1 MQGKEGIDNDMQ
13 TETTERPTMK
23 MLPGDEVRQIMW
35 RFAERYDIQM
45 AVAGARSV
53 ARGIVAQLVA
63 GGQRKTHDWTAE
75 KQGAF
80 DAFDASGIT
89 ASTLKQ
95 EYGGLFDGPKN
106 LASSLLSYELSW
118 VDNGAA
124 TSALVN
130 GLAMGPIAE
139 LGTDEQKAYYMTRCA
154 PGNETGKTWRGSF
167 ALTEPLPYVGVD
179 TGVLC
184 GRVSVAE
191 WKEGEE
197 PKLRVEKR
205 GRFITNIAIADY
217 VTVAV
222 NSGDDRI
229 KGSCMVIVEATDPGK
244 FDRGAQTLKCVHQL
258 SNTGDPVIDVVVPA
272 SRIVGGYTIKDGQIV
287 PNLAHSE
294 IIAQV
299 FSKTRVGVGV
309 MGAGSLMSAIEPVIR
324 YQRTRFRGAAGVDE
338 TSPRYQQG
346 LQMKED
352 VTERLADVWATAE
365 AASSLGFDISRRFDA
380 LELIQDEAKAKLG
393 KGREMLKNMKAPMA
407 AAAALLA
414 EGKDPMEDPDVT
426 VRYVYLQALC
436 NILCP
441 SCKLWNTGHGAN
453 VMREAVTLMGGY
465 GITEDCPGFLFY
477 KWTDMQLDATYEGPE
492 AVQRRQISETMAN
505 PVFLAQLE
513 AWEKELAAC
522 PKAAENGANALAAA
536 LRLWAWTRAFAAG
549 AKDPAGKKLGS
560 SQRHGVVFPLADA
573 LAGLMAAT
581 SLWQDIRFLAL
592 NGAEHPVVG
601 PELPSYLNT
610 FNDLLGTVVVDVAGE
625 AAKICAGVVYGF
637 DAATAED
644 KAAFASLRAALDES
658 LVGTRLAKDR
668 AAKCLTTVMI
678 PEALD
683 YPM

>member
-1 MQGKEGIDNDMQ
+1 MEDNAV
-13 TETTERPTMK
+13 RPMMK

-53 ARGIVAQLVA
+53 ARGTVAKLVA
-63 GGQRKTHDWTAE
+63 GGQRKTHEWTPE
-75 KQGAF
+75 KQSMF
-80 DAFDASGIT
+80 DAFDASGVT
-89 ASTLKQ
+89 AGALNADC
-95 EYGGLFDGPKN
+95 GGMFEGPKN
-106 LASSLLSYELSW
+106 LPMSLLSYEMSW

-124 TSALVN
+124 TSSFVN
-130 GLAMGPIAE
+130 DLAMGPIAE
-139 LGTDEQKAYYMTRCA
+139 MGTPEQKKRYMTLCA
-154 PGNETGKTWRGSF
+154 PGNESGKTWRGSF

-184 GRVSVAE
+184 GRVSIAE
-191 WKEGEE
+191 WKDGEE
-197 PKLRVEKR
+197 PMIRVEKR

-217 VTVAV
+217 VTIAA

-229 KGSCMVIVEATDPGK
+229 KGSCMIIVEATDPGK

-272 SRIVGGYTIKDGQIV
+272 SRIVGGYDIVDGKVV
-287 PNLAHSE
+287 PKLGHSE

-309 MGAGSLMSAIEPVIR
+309 MGAGSLMSAVEPVIR
-324 YQRTRFRGAAGVDE
+324 YQRTRFRGAVGVEE

-352 VTERLADVWATAE
+352 VTVRLADVWATAE
-365 AASSLGFDISRRFDA
+365 AASSLGFDISRRFDE

-393 KGREMLKNMKAPMA
+393 KGREMLKNMRAPMERAKDIVA
-407 AAAALLA
+407 AGGDPLA
-414 EGKDPMEDPDVT
+414 DEDVT

-441 SCKLWNTGHGAN
+441 SCKLWNTGHGAD
-453 VMREAVTLMGGY
+453 VMRQAVSLMGGY

-492 AVQRRQISETMAN
+492 AVQRRQISETMSN
-505 PVFLAQLE
+505 PVFLAQVE
-513 AWEKELAAC
+513 AWAKACCAC
-522 PKAAENGANALAAA
+522 PCAEENGANALAAA
-536 LRLWAWTRAFAAG
+536 LRLWAWTREFVAT
-549 AKDPAGKKLGS
+549 AKDADGRKLGA

-573 LAGLMAAT
+573 LAGLMAAN
-581 SLWQDIRFLAL
+581 SLREDIKFLAL
-592 NGAEHPVVG
+592 HGAENPVVAA
-601 PELPSYLNT
+601 ELDGYLNT
-610 FNDLLGTVVVDVAGE
+610 FNDLLGTIAADVAGE
-625 AAKICAGVVYGF
+625 TAKVCSAIVYGF
-637 DAATAED
+637 GAATPESKAE
-644 KAAFASLRAALDES
+644 FAALRNVLDEA
-658 LVGTRLAKDR
+658 LAGTRLARDR
-668 AAKCLTTVMI
+668 AAKCLCSIMI

>member
-1 MQGKEGIDNDMQ
+1 MEES
-13 TETTERPTMK
+13 TVRPTMK
-23 MLPGDEVRQIMW
+23 MLPGDEVRQLMW

-53 ARGIVAQLVA
+53 ARGTVAKLVA
-63 GGQRKTHDWTAE
+63 DGQRASHDWTPE

-95 EYGGLFDGPKN
+95 EFGGLFDGPKN

-139 LGTDEQKAYYMTRCA
+139 LGTPEQKERYMTLCA
-154 PGNETGKTWRGSF
+154 PGNPSGKTWRGSF

-184 GRVSVAE
+184 GRVSIAE
-191 WKEGEE
+191 WKDGEE
-197 PKLRVEKR
+197 PMIRVEKR
-205 GRFITNIAIADY
+205 GRFITNIAICDY
-217 VTVAV
+217 VTIAA

-229 KGSCMVIVEATDPGK
+229 KGSCMIIVEATDPGK

-272 SRIVGGYTIKDGQIV
+272 SRIVGGYDIVDGKVV
-287 PNLAHSE
+287 PKLGHSE

-324 YQRTRFRGAAGVDE
+324 YQRTRFRGAAGVEE

-365 AASSLGFDISRRFDA
+365 AAASLGFDISRRFDE

-393 KGREMLKNMKAPMA
+393 KGREMLKNMKAPMEKA
-407 AAAALLA
+407 AAILAAGGDPLA
-414 EGKDPMEDPDVT
+414 DEDVT

-441 SCKLWNTGHGAN
+441 SCKLWNTGHGAD
-453 VMREAVTLMGGY
+453 VMRQAVSLMGGY

-492 AVQRRQISETMAN
+492 AVQRRQISETMGN
-505 PVFLAQLE
+505 TVFLAQLE
-513 AWEKELAAC
+513 AWAKELEAC
-522 PKAAENGANALAAA
+522 PCAAENGANALAAA

-549 AKDPAGKKLGS
+549 AKDPNGKKLGA
-560 SQRHGVVFPLADA
+560 SQRHGVVFPLSDA
-573 LAGLMAAT
+573 LAGLMAAK
-581 SLWQDIRFLAL
+581 SFHADIKFLAL

-601 PELPSYLNT
+601 PELQGYLNT
-610 FNDLLGTVVVDVAGE
+610 FNDLLGTVVADVAGE
-625 AAKICAGVVYGF
+625 AAKICSGVVYGF
-637 DAATAED
+637 GAASADD
-644 KAAFASLRAALDES
+644 KAAFAALRNALDEA
-658 LVGTRLAKDR
+658 LAGTRLAKDR
-668 AAKCLTTVMI
+668 AAKTLTTIMI

-683 YPM
+683 YPL

>member
-1 MQGKEGIDNDMQ
+1 MEES
-13 TETTERPTMK
+13 TVRPTMK
-23 MLPGDEVRQIMW
+23 MLPGDEVRQLMW

-53 ARGIVAQLVA
+53 ARGLVA
-63 GGQRKTHDWTAE
+63 KLVADGQRASHDWTPE

-95 EYGGLFDGPKN
+95 EFGGLFDGPKN

-139 LGTDEQKAYYMTRCA
+139 LGTPEQKERYMTLCA
-154 PGNETGKTWRGSF
+154 PGNPSGKTWRGSF

-184 GRVSVAE
+184 GRVSIAE
-191 WKEGEE
+191 WKDGEE
-197 PKLRVEKR
+197 PMIRVEKR
-205 GRFITNIAIADY
+205 GRFITNIAICDY
-217 VTVAV
+217 VTIAA

-229 KGSCMVIVEATDPGK
+229 KGSCMIIVEAADPGK

-272 SRIVGGYTIKDGQIV
+272 SRIVGGYDIVDGKVV
-287 PNLAHSE
+287 PKLGHSE

-324 YQRTRFRGAAGVDE
+324 YQRTRFRGAAGVEE

-365 AASSLGFDISRRFDA
+365 AAASLGFDISRRFDEI
-380 LELIQDEAKAKLG
+380 ELIQDEAKAKLG
-393 KGREMLKNMKAPMA
+393 KGREMLKNMKAPMEKA
-407 AAAALLA
+407 AAILAAGGDPLA
-414 EGKDPMEDPDVT
+414 DEDIT

-441 SCKLWNTGHGAN
+441 SCKLWNTGHGAD
-453 VMREAVTLMGGY
+453 VMRQAVSLMGGY

-492 AVQRRQISETMAN
+492 AVQRRQISETMGNA
-505 PVFLAQLE
+505 VFLAQLD
-513 AWEKELAAC
+513 AWAKELEAC
-522 PKAAENGANALAAA
+522 PCAAENGANALAAA

-549 AKDPAGKKLGS
+549 AKDSNGKKLGA
-560 SQRHGVVFPLADA
+560 SQRHGVVFPLSDA
-573 LAGLMAAT
+573 LAGLMAAK
-581 SLWQDIRFLAL
+581 SFHADIKFLAQ

-601 PELPSYLNT
+601 PELQGYLNT
-610 FNDLLGTVVVDVAGE
+610 FNDLLGTVVADVAGE
-625 AAKICAGVVYGF
+625 AAKICSGVVYGF
-637 DAATAED
+637 GAATAED
-644 KAAFASLRAALDES
+644 KAAFAALRNVLDES
-658 LVGTRLAKDR
+658 LAGTRLAKDR
-668 AAKCLTTVMI
+668 AAKALTTIMI